1 MKPIGVIALYL
12 GLLLVV
18 PPPSGLSA
26 QTDTLRVQVSLV
38 TVGVRVTDKAGR
50 EVPGLRAEDFRVL
63 EDGVRQPIAFFSGEE
78 QPLSF
83 GILLDRSQSMGEAE
97 KLSRARAAAQLLIRC
112 GHADSE
118 LFFLP
123 FDHTVPDP
131 PEFTADRDR
140 VMQEIRATSAG
151 GGTSLYD
158 AIVRGLERAAT
169 ARHPRQVLVV
179 ITDGADQHSRCT
191 LDQVIHRLHRS
202 QVQMYLIGY
211 FAPEEDEAFRLGGP
225 TVSLI
230 DGTTIDNPRVVFE
243 RLAAESGAEAFF
255 PTSQEALQRIAE
267 AISIDLRTQYTLAYY
282 PPDPSQVDRY
292 RRIRVEVR
300 RKGVNV
306 RARRGY
312 ILRSD
317 TGAGSAEQDAAPKDV
332 LSGENRPGVTQ
343 PTGRSRAKAI
353 GRCEDFSDPSSGWPV
368 RADAFYAGRS
378 YCLKGKDV
386 LVTNRPQMSDF
397 RAHLRLQVKSDR
409 LLVEQSALPGR
420 MTGAGLVFRAG
431 QQGFYAVIVYFHPK
445 TSRGYCVAIRQ
456 DGNRVAELDRWP
468 ATVLLDRPV
477 DLSVVATGRKIEA
490 FLSQRLVGTVQDE
503 RFPSGIF
510 GLVLAGSGEV
520 RFNDFCV
527 EPIFSAVDSES
538 PGPAGEPLNRPR
550 DR

>member
-1 MKPIGVIALYL
+1 MKPAGTIALYL
-12 GLLLVV
+12 SLLLVV
-18 PPPSGLSA
+18 PPPSSLSG
-26 QTDTLRVQVSLV
+26 QTDALRVQVSLV
-38 TVGVRVTDKAGR
+38 TVGVRVTNKAGR
-50 EVPGLRAEDFRVL
+50 EVSGLRAEDFRIL
-63 EDGVRQPIAFFSGEE
+63 EDGVRQPIAFFSSEE
-78 QPLSF
+78 QALSF

-97 KLSRARAAAQLLIRC
+97 KLSRAKAAAQVLVRC
-112 GHADSE
+112 GHADNE
-118 LFFLP
+118 LFLLP

-158 AIVRGLERAAT
+158 AMVGGLERAAT
-169 ARHPRQVLVV
+169 AMHRRQVLVV
-179 ITDGADQHSRCT
+179 ITDGADQHSRHT
-191 LDQVIHRLHRS
+191 LDQVIHRLRRS

-230 DGTTIDNPRVVFE
+230 DGTPIDNPRVVFE

-282 PPDPSQVDRY
+282 PPNPSQLDRY

-312 ILRSD
+312 ILRAD
-317 TGAGSAEQDAAPKDV
+317 AGAASAEQDAAPKDM
-332 LSGENRPGVTQ
+332 LPGGNRPNVPQ
-343 PTGRSRAKAI
+343 AKSESHAKAVS
-353 GRCEDFSDPSSGWPV
+353 RCEDFSDSSSGWPV
-368 RADAFYAGRS
+368 RADAFYSGRS

-397 RAHLRLQVKSDR
+397 RARLRLQVKSDR

-431 QQGFYAVIVYFHPK
+431 SEGFYAVIVYFHPK
-445 TSRGYCVAIRQ
+445 TGRGYCVAIRQ
-456 DGNRVAELDRWP
+456 DGNRVAELARWP

-477 DLSVVATGRKIEA
+477 DLGVVATGNKVEA
-490 FLSQRLVGTVQDE
+490 FLSRRLVGTFEDR
-503 RFPSGIF
+503 RFVSGVF
-510 GLVLAGSGEV
+510 GLVLAGSGEA
-520 RFNDFCV
+520 RFSDFCI
-527 EPIFSAVDSES
+527 EPIFSDVRSES
-538 PGPAGEPLNRPR
+538 PAHARAP
-550 DR
+550 